1 LWVFSSNKIDMKEIL
16 QKLKNMVYGYE
27 SDFNGKIISKGEVI
41 ENDGRKNDKTEKR
54 D

>member
-1 LWVFSSNKIDMKEIL
+1 MIQE
-16 QKLKNMVYGYE
+16 LKNLIYGYE

-41 ENDGRKNDKTEKR
+41 ENDERKNDKTEKW

>member
-1 LWVFSSNKIDMKEIL
+1 MIQD
-16 QKLKNMVYGYE
+16 LKNLIYGYE

-41 ENDGRKNDKTEKR
+41 ENDGRKNAKIEKW

>member
-1 LWVFSSNKIDMKEIL
+1 MIQE
-16 QKLKNMVYGYE
+16 LKNLIYGYE

-41 ENDGRKNDKTEKR
+41 ENDGRKDDKTKKW

>member
-1 LWVFSSNKIDMKEIL
+1 MIQD
-16 QKLKNMVYGYE
+16 LKNLIYGYE

-41 ENDGRKNDKTEKR
+41 ENDGRKNVKTEKW

>member
-1 LWVFSSNKIDMKEIL
+1 MIKIL
-16 QKLKNMVYGYE
+16 QELENLIYGYE

-41 ENDGRKNDKTEKR
+41 ENDERKNDKTEKW